1 MSAVPAPTA
10 PAESDAAFAIPQVT
24 FSSAPALE
32 VRDLCAGRSVSQS
45 EALEALAALGEG
57 WRLETANELRA
68 LYNPAHVNR
77 HGARTLDETLHP
89 SDYWSADLHP
99 LDPAARV
106 VVWFVGGYVYDGYD
120 YYRARARAVRVAG
133 QSSGVC
139 A

>member
-1 MSAVPAPTA
+1 MSEKTET
-10 PAESDAAFAIPQVT
+10 AESDAAFAIPQVT

-32 VRDLCAGRSVSQS
+32 VRDLCDGRSVRQS
-45 EALEALAALGEG
+45 EALEALAALGEA

-106 VVWFVGGYVYDGYD
+106 VVWFVVGNVYGYVSD
-120 YYRARARAVRVAG
+120 YFRARARAVRVAG